1 MTVAV
6 CLQCGE
12 FKHGAFTPCRSCR
25 YTPDDDESL
34 TKHLLVTD
42 HFHSREALEA
52 IAARVKAGE
61 PVEFDPQTLREAW
74 VSKAA
79 LDAQGK
85 RIGRGLAL
93 GCGLLLALTIAGVVL
108 AVVWRPG

>member
-1 MTVAV
+1 VTVAV
-6 CLQCGE
+6 CLRCGE
-12 FKHGAFTPCRSCR
+12 YKHGAFNRCRSCG

-42 HFHSREALEA
+42 HFHSRESLAA

-61 PVEFDPQTLREAW
+61 PVEFDPQTLQQAW

-79 LDAQGK
+79 LDAESE
-85 RIGRGLAL
+85 RLRRGCLI
-93 GCGLLLALTIAGVVL
+93 GCGVLLALAVAAGVI